1 MNNRDGPSI
10 LSTTNFIASKIEE
23 DSYEDQAS
31 MVSKGLGAP
40 SDLHTG
46 GGKRSS
52 MARLDSFGDMSSLVT
67 SNQPRPVQV
76 TVTLEERLKKHLPQ
90 ESASNSDRS
99 TPLNFPE
106 GDGSQTQ
113 RVTMNKTVTS
123 LFRKPEQPIL
133 GSSSLASRNF
143 LIGGG
148 RQRNDSEINKK
159 AMNLRS
165 LS

>member
-40 SDLHTG
+40 SDMHTG

-52 MARLDSFGDMSSLVT
+52 VARLESVGDMSSLVT

-159 AMNLRS
+159 AINLRS